1 MLVGNF
7 NQEKALV
14 GAFSVITNLRMDLR
28 LKLYY
33 LQQQQETATTYTRVP
48 VLVFSLGLPGLGGT
62 NAGPNNVEQIKCGSS
77 VSSPATHCETPP
89 DR

>member
-1 MLVGNF
+1 
-7 NQEKALV
+7 
-14 GAFSVITNLRMDLR
+14 MDLR

-77 VSSPATHCETPP
+77 VSSPADPL
-89 DR
+89 